1 MTMRLGDVIRS
12 VLHALATG
20 PGHLVIEPMDP
31 AWGARAGSDDVASPM
46 VRPSDLAPARARAV
60 MPA

>member
-1 MTMRLGDVIRS
+1 MRLGDRIRS

-31 AWGARAGSDDVASPM
+31 EWAARSGSDDAAPPM
-46 VRPSDLAPARARAV
+46 VRPSGLAPVRARAV